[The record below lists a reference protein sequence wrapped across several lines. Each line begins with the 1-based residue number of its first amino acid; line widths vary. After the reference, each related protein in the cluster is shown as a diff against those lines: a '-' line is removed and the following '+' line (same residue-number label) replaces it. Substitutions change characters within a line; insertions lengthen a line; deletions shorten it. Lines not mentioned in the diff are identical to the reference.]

1 MKKLLYKNEII
12 KHKNEVKNTFGEK
25 YWVKDGR
32 KVLVLHNVKDIMNL
46 PTGVKPKKYYPEVL
60 AETIHP
66 VFVK

>member
-12 KHKNEVKNTFGEK
+12 KHKNEVKSTFGEK

-32 KVLVLHNVKDIMNL
+32 KVLVLHNVKDIMNM
-46 PTGVKPKKYYPEVL
+46 PTGMKPDKYYQEVL